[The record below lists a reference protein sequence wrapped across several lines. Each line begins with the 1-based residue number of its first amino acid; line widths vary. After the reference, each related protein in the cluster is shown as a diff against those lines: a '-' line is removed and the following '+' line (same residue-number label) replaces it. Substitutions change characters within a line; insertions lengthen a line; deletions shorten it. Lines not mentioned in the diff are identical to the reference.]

1 MLKKFTVLPG
11 HSFRLPDGSLVE
23 AGGTVELPSD
33 VAASHAMKVA
43 EIFIDQPLPPLE
55 EPRDQPGFTPRAVS

>member
-23 AGGTVELPSD
+23 AGGVVELPSD
-33 VAASHAMKVA
+33 VAFAHARKVA
-43 EIFIDQPLPPLE
+43 EVVFEAPEPLVE
-55 EPRDQPGFTPRAVS
+55 QPGFIPRAVE